1 MKVDAARALLAV
13 GQADG
18 PVPAMMA
25 ASHLA
30 RTGPYAVQLTAPER
44 LSRQA
49 YMQRKVAER
58 DPRVAG
64 DPYTA
69 SATEVGVNLRRAAAA
84 AASAP
89 GGGVGGGRSSSG
101 AAARPSAAAVSAAT
115 AAAAPAAAAAA
126 ATADAA
132 RSWATIPV
140 AERTEETER
149 ELRILGSRKALDPKR
164 FYKATGTT
172 TGKRGKWA
180 PDRFHVGTVVAP
192 AAEFFSARLA
202 RRERHDSF
210 AGELLADGAFLERSE
225 RKVGQ
230 IWSKQRSGLKRG
242 GGRVTKGGG
251 KGGRR

>member
-69 SATEVGVNLRRAAAA
+69 S
-84 AASAP
+84 
-89 GGGVGGGRSSSG
+89 
-101 AAARPSAAAVSAAT
+101 
-115 AAAAPAAAAAA
+115 

>member
-1 MKVDAARALLAV
+1 MKADAARALLAV

-18 PVPAMMA
+18 PVPTMMA

-30 RTGPYAVQLTAPER
+30 RTSPYAVQLTAPER

-64 DPYTA
+64 DPYSA

-84 AASAP
+84 AAASSR
-89 GGGVGGGRSSSG
+89 GGGD
-101 AAARPSAAAVSAAT
+101 APRPSAAAVSAAT
-115 AAAAPAAAAAA
+115 AVAAPAAAAAA

-132 RSWATIPV
+132 RSWATIPI
-140 AERTEETER
+140 AERSEETER
-149 ELRILGSRKALDPKR
+149 ELRILSSRKALDPKR

-172 TGKRGKWA
+172 TGKRGRWA

-192 AAEFFSARLA
+192 AAEFYSARLA

-210 AGELLADGAFLERSE
+210 AGELLADDAFLARSE

-230 IWSKQRSGLKRG
+230 IWSKQRGGLKRG
-242 GGRVTKGGG
+242 GGRVTKRGG